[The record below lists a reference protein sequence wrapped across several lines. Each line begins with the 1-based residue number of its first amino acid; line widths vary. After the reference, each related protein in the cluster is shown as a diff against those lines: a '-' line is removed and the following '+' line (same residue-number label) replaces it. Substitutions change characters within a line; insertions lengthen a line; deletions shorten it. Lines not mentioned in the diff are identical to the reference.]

1 MFLLEKLSAAHE
13 IYSPMNIFA
22 LRFMTLASTV
32 ACLIGCSHKD
42 SMGSTVAPAAQRGD
56 LIAAPTKVASYA
68 PSDLLG
74 LAGGTDLGKT
84 LLQLTVS
91 PVCSITIY
99 HLQYHTVD
107 PAGQLTP
114 ASGALM
120 VPSGAASCQGG
131 RPVLL
136 YAHGTTTDRGY
147 NFADLTASD
156 SGEALVVA
164 IEFAAQGYVVV
175 APNYV
180 GYDTS
185 TLGYHPYLNA
195 DQQSKD
201 MIDALTAARTA
212 LPNLGA
218 VSSDG
223 GKLFVSGYS
232 QGGHVAMAT
241 HRAMQTAGMTV
252 TAVAPM
258 SGPYALSATV
268 DAVFLGQVNLSAVAN
283 TTLLVT
289 SYQHAY
295 GNVYANATDVFE
307 SPYAASIDALLPSGT
322 PLSELE
328 NQGKLPGAQFDSAP
342 PDASLAGLTPA
353 TTPATLATV
362 FAQGFGTPFLVSNGY
377 RLSYVQDVT
386 ANPDGGLSGTDG
398 LPPGAPGNGFRQD
411 LKLNDL
417 RTWVPTSP
425 VFLCGGSSDPTA
437 FFFNTTLMENYWTKN
452 GGAAEFSVLDV
463 DSAATANDPYAGEK
477 AGFAAAEALL
487 RVAAIAGGATD
498 GGDAE
503 VFADY
508 HAVLVPPF
516 CVTAAKSFFDAH

>member
-1 MFLLEKLSAAHE
+1 
-13 IYSPMNIFA
+13 
-22 LRFMTLASTV
+22 
-32 ACLIGCSHKD
+32 
-42 SMGSTVAPAAQRGD
+42 MGSVASPAQRGD

-74 LAGGTDLGKT
+74 LAGGSDLGKT

-91 PVCSITIY
+91 PVCNIAVY
-99 HLQYHTVD
+99 HLEYHTVD

-120 VPSGAASCQGG
+120 VPGGAASCQAG

-147 NFADLTASD
+147 NFADLTAGD
-156 SGEALVVA
+156 GGEALVVA
-164 IEFAAQGYVVV
+164 IEFAAQGYIVV

-201 MIDALTAARTA
+201 MIDALTAARAA
-212 LPNLGA
+212 LPNLGVA
-218 VSSDG
+218 SSDG

-232 QGGHVAMAT
+232 QGGYVAMAT
-241 HRAMQTAGMTV
+241 HRAMQAAGMAV
-252 TAVAPM
+252 TAAAPM
-258 SGPYALSATV
+258 SGPYALSAIS
-268 DAVFLGQVNLSAVAN
+268 DAVFLGQVNLSAVEN
-283 TTLLVT
+283 TVLLVT

-295 GNVYANATDVFE
+295 GHVYANATDVIE
-307 SPYAASIDALLPSGT
+307 SPYAAGIDALLPSDT
-322 PLSELE
+322 SVSDLVS
-328 NQGKLPGAQFDSAP
+328 QGKLPNAQFDSAP

-353 TTPATLATV
+353 TTPANLATI
-362 FAQGFGTPFLVSNGY
+362 FAQGFGIPFLVNNAY
-377 RLSYVQDVT
+377 RLSYVQDAT

-398 LPPGAPGNGFRQD
+398 LPPSAPANGFRQD
-411 LKLNDL
+411 LKMNDM
-417 RTWVPTSP
+417 RTWVPASP
-425 VFLCGGSSDPTA
+425 VLLCGGSSDPTA
-437 FFFNTTLMENYWTKN
+437 FFFNTTLMQNYWTKN
-452 GGAAEFSVLDV
+452 GGAAAFSVLDV
-463 DSAATANDPYAGEK
+463 DSAATANDPYTDEK
-477 AGFAAAEALL
+477 AGFAAAEALV
-487 RVAAIAGGATD
+487 RATAIAGGATD
-498 GGDAE
+498 GGDAA

-508 HAVLVPPF
+508 HAGLVPPF